1 LRLPTAGR
9 SLRLC
14 ERKEE
19 RNESHEPRAKKLDPF
34 AVRSL
39 CAFASL
45 RAKKEKLQETRSKKQ
60 EPFAHK
66 FLCVF
71 AALRAKIKMLE
82 NEPSLLA
89 RAFMS
94 LLPCGLKKVTN
105 FRSPQK
111 TKVTCR

>member
-1 LRLPTAGR
+1 MRIDFFAPSRLCERKEERNESQEPRNKSRSQLDFFA

-19 RNESHEPRAKKLDPF
+19 RNESQE
-34 AVRSL
+34 
-39 CAFASL
+39 L
-45 RAKKEKLQETRSKKQ
+45 RAKKQ

-89 RAFMS
+89 
-94 LLPCGLKKVTN
+94 L
-105 FRSPQK
+105 
-111 TKVTCR
+111 

>member
-1 LRLPTAGR
+1 MYKDEYQVTSIKLQEARDKSQEPRSQNRLRIDFFA

-19 RNESHEPRAKKLDPF
+19 RNESQE
-34 AVRSL
+34 
-39 CAFASL
+39 L
-45 RAKKEKLQETRSKKQ
+45 RAEKQ
-60 EPFAHK
+60 EPFAHR

-89 RAFMS
+89 
-94 LLPCGLKKVTN
+94 L
-105 FRSPQK
+105 
-111 TKVTCR
+111 